1 MARVL
6 VLTGGP
12 DHAHDY
18 DALGASL
25 TWVIE
30 GGGHEIIGVFDDPDA
45 AADRLRQGDVD
56 VLAIN
61 ALRWR
66 MHGERYDAWRDEWA
80 YSTPA
85 STRAAIA
92 GFVAAGGGLF
102 GNHTASICFDDW
114 PEWGDVLGGSWVWD
128 HSSHPPA
135 GLIAIDVEPR
145 ADDPHPVTAGLPRLF
160 HLDDEVY
167 GDLDLRVGIEP
178 LAWGHR
184 SSDDRAQ
191 PLVWAHRYGEGRVVY
206 DGLGHD
212 ARSLNDAVHVRLI
225 RNAVDWVARSR

>member
-30 GGGHEIIGVFDDPDA
+30 GGGHQIVDVLDHPDA
-45 AADRLRQGDVD
+45 AADRLGNGDVD
-56 VLAIN
+56 VLAVN

-66 MHGERYDAWRDEWA
+66 MLGEAYDAWRDHWGYE
-80 YSTPA
+80 TPD
-85 STRAAIA
+85 STRRSIA
-92 GFVAAGGGLF
+92 GFVEAGGGLF

-114 PEWGDVLGGSWVWD
+114 TEWGDVLGGAWAWGR
-128 HSSHPPA
+128 SSHPPA
-135 GLIAIDVEPR
+135 GPIVIDIDSGV
-145 ADDPHPVTAGLPRLF
+145 PHPVTTGLPSRF
-160 HLDDEVY
+160 GLDDEVY
-167 GDLDLRVGIEP
+167 GDLELRPGIVP
-178 LAWGHR
+178 LAWSRR
-184 SSDDRAQ
+184 SPDDRPQ
-191 PLVWAHRYGEGRVVY
+191 PLVWTHRYGEGRVVY

-212 ARSLNDAVHVRLI
+212 ARSMNDAVHVRLI
-225 RNAVDWVARSR
+225 RHAVDWVAGAR